1 MKKAETIV
9 IELPLG
15 FMNVAVT
22 QDNHLTANTNDSSRW
37 DTMKIPLPEGKWSIL
52 SINGKH
58 VFLHKK
64 EA

>member
-22 QDNHLTANTNDSSRW
+22 QDNHLTANTNDSSNW
-37 DTMKIPLPEGKWSIL
+37 DTMKLPLPDGEWSVWGIKGKFVIL
-52 SINGKH
+52 HN
-58 VFLHKK
+58 K